1 MTASTRSRPWRRV
14 AFAIASLGLGCS
26 WLAFAQEPRASS
38 APPSATVVPVPS
50 HRSTAANSTSDGTV
64 VPGTSGAPLVG
75 PQALEKKWGVPDLE
89 RRLERLR
96 SASPTPSAS
105 TPNLERLQ
113 QRVDELKRQARSAS
127 ERLGELRATRTARR
141 SQSLA
146 ELERKWGAGALAER
160 SVRAE
165 LATHARRVAR
175 LERAK
180 TIAAQSGRD
189 DDERRASALLAR
201 EDRRHSQAMAGLV
214 RPTPAPAGSP

>member
-14 AFAIASLGLGCS
+14 AFAVASLGLGCS
-26 WLAFAQEPRASS
+26 WLAFAQEPKASS
-38 APPSATVVPVPS
+38 APPSATIPVPTQLG
-50 HRSTAANSTSDGTV
+50 TAANATPDGTA
-64 VPGTSGAPLVG
+64 VPGTSGVPLVG
-75 PQALEKKWGVPDLE
+75 PLALEKKWGVPDLE
-89 RRLERLR
+89 RRLARLR

-113 QRVDELKRQARSAS
+113 RRVDELKRQARSAS
-127 ERLGELRATRTARR
+127 ERLRELRATRTARR

-146 ELERKWGAGALAER
+146 ELERKWGADALAER
-160 SVRAE
+160 AVRAE
-165 LATHARRVAR
+165 LATHARRLAR

-201 EDRRHSQAMAGLV
+201 ENRRHGEAMVGLV